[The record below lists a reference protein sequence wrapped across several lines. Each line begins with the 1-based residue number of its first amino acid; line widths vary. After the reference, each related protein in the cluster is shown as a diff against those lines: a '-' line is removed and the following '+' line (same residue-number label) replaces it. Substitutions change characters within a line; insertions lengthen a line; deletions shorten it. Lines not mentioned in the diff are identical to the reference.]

1 METDV
6 DFTAVLGL
14 ILSDGKTL
22 AVPMAID
29 YFAIIVGVVAGALVA
44 CERKLDIVG
53 TVVAGLLTGFGG
65 GIVRDLLMHDEGIY
79 FTQHPELVLICTGI
93 CAFVFYF
100 RGFFAGTGPFGSSG
114 KGFFLLDTLS
124 VALFALAGASKA
136 FACGEGIILSVMY
149 GAVTAV
155 GGGALRDVFTGE
167 TPAIFKQSNFYA
179 IAGLGGAVVYV
190 LLAAFGCPVVIAG
203 TLCVATVLAL
213 RYGSVRFGWKT
224 RAEVDYARQFRS
236 DASGNDK
243 RANGGD

>member
-1 METDV
+1 M
-6 DFTAVLGL
+6 DFAAILGVVF
-14 ILSDGKTL
+14 SDGKTL

-93 CAFVFYF
+93 CMFVFYF
-100 RGFFAGTGPFGSSG
+100 RGFFMGTGLLGSSG

-136 FACGEGIILSVMY
+136 FACEEGIILSIAY

-179 IAGLGGAVVYV
+179 IAGLGGASMYV
-190 LLAAFGCPVVIAG
+190 FLAEFGCPVVIAG
-203 TLCVATVLAL
+203 VMCVATVLAL

-224 RAEVDYARQFRS
+224 RTEVDYAQQFR
-236 DASGNDK
+236 DGI
-243 RANGGD
+243 NGGDDGANGER

>member
-1 METDV
+1 MDLS
-6 DFTAVLGL
+6 AVMGVVF
-14 ILSDGKTL
+14 SSGKTL

-44 CERKLDIVG
+44 CERRLDVVG

-65 GIVRDLLMHDEGIY
+65 GIVRDLLMHDDGIY
-79 FTQHPELVLICTGI
+79 FTQHPELVLICTVI
-93 CAFVFYF
+93 CMFVFYF
-100 RGFFAGTGPFGSSG
+100 RGFFGGTGILGSSG

-136 FACGEGIILSVMY
+136 FACGEGIILSIAY

-155 GGGALRDVFTGE
+155 GGGALRDVFSGE

-179 IAGLGGAVVYV
+179 IAGLGGATMYV
-190 LLAAFGCPVVIAG
+190 FLAACGCPVVIAG
-203 TLCVATVLAL
+203 VLCVGTVLAL

-224 RAEVDYARQFRS
+224 RDQVDYARQFRN
-236 DASGNDK
+236 G
-243 RANGGD
+243 ANGEDDGADGGR

>member
-1 METDV
+1 M
-6 DFTAVLGL
+6 DFTAFLGL

-100 RGFFAGTGPFGSSG
+100 RGFFTGAGPLGSSG

-136 FACGEGIILSVMY
+136 FACEEGIILSVMY

-203 TLCVATVLAL
+203 ALCVATVLAL

-224 RAEVDYARQFRS
+224 RAEVDYAQQFRN
-236 DASGNDK
+236 DVSGNDK